1 MFNLSDSIKFF
12 YRQLNRIKIL
22 FLKYPTSQGAWSL
35 SEKQIKDFNKERYHG
50 PKKLVCYNPFVN
62 LYFNSRGQA
71 VVCCR
76 NQDTVLGNYPEQ
88 KIKEIWFGQNA
99 SDLREKLSSND
110 LSMGCQ
116 YCYHQIGTSR
126 YHGLPSMHADRY
138 ATTKTAYPKILELEL
153 SNKCNL
159 QCIMCSG
166 IVSSSIRKC
175 RENLPELESKYDE
188 QFVEQLKEFLP
199 HAREIKFYGGEPFL
213 IDLYYKIW
221 DELLRI
227 KSKAKLHVVT
237 NGTVLNDK
245 VRNYLKNLNFTIT
258 VSFDSMDKE
267 TFESIRVGADF
278 DKVKANILE
287 YNNLLGGR
295 GLSLSLTPMQIN
307 CREVPVVIDFC
318 NSLNATINLSFLEN
332 PRKFAIWI
340 MSSYELKELENFYR
354 SYEFKPASSVN
365 SKYNFE
371 VYSQFVSQIS
381 KYHQINKSLEEKYFQ
396 NLPDEIS
403 SREFV
408 GDFFE
413 RMLRKNV
420 IYENQKNIIK
430 NLIEEISS
438 KLDMHEKRVYWG
450 NIYNYLFSRGEEDLK
465 NLTKNG
471 FDENKVKSVL
481 LSLTKM
487 KDVYPKSYKDFNI

>member
-1 MFNLSDSIKFF
+1 MFNLSENIKYF
-12 YRQLNRIKIL
+12 YRQLSRIKIL
-22 FLKYPTSQGAWSL
+22 FLKYPTSQGALSL

-396 NLPDEIS
+396 KLPDEIS
-403 SREFV
+403 AIEFV
-408 GDFFE
+408 QDFLE

-420 IYENQKNIIK
+420 IYEAQQNIIK
-430 NLIEEISS
+430 NHIEKISL
-438 KLDMHEKRVYWG
+438 KLSALEKQIFWG
-450 NIYNYLFSRGEEDLK
+450 NLYHYLLTRGEEDLK
-465 NLTKNG
+465 NLMENG
-471 FDENKVKSVL
+471 FDENKVKTAL
-481 LSLTKM
+481 LRLTKM
-487 KDVYPKSYKDFNI
+487 EDIYPKSYKDFNI

>member
-1 MFNLSDSIKFF
+1 MFNLSDSIKYF
-12 YRQLNRIKIL
+12 YRQLSRIKIL
-22 FLKYPTSQGAWSL
+22 FLKYPTSQGALSL
-35 SEKQIKDFNKERYHG
+35 SEEQIKDFNKERYHG
-50 PKKLVCYNPFVN
+50 PKKLVCYNPFLN

-76 NQDTVLGNYPEQ
+76 NQDTVLGSYPEQ

-99 SDLREKLSSND
+99 SELREKLSFND

-138 ATTKTAYPKILELEL
+138 ATTKTTYPKILELEL

-175 RENLPELESKYDE
+175 RENLPELDSKYDE
-188 QFVEQLKEFLP
+188 EFVEQLKEFLP

-245 VRNYLKNLNFTIT
+245 VRNYLKNLNFTVT
-258 VSFDSMDKE
+258 VSFDAMIKE

-278 DKVKANILE
+278 DKVKANIFE
-287 YNNLLGGR
+287 FNNLLGGR

-340 MSSYELKELENFYR
+340 MSSYELRELENFYR
-354 SYEFKPASSVN
+354 SYVFKPASSVN
-365 SKYNFE
+365 AKYNFE

-381 KYHQINKSLEEKYFQ
+381 KYHQINKSLEEEYFQ
-396 NLPDEIS
+396 KLPDEIS
-403 SREFV
+403 AKEFV
-408 GDFFE
+408 QDFFE
-413 RMLRKNV
+413 RMIRKNV
-420 IYENQKNIIK
+420 IVEEQHNIIK
-430 NLIEEISS
+430 NHIEKIIL
-438 KLDMHEKRVYWG
+438 KLSALEKQIFWG
-450 NIYNYLFSRGEEDLK
+450 NLYHYLLSKGEEDLK
-465 NLTKNG
+465 NLLENG
-471 FDENKVKSVL
+471 FDENKVKAAL
-481 LSLTKM
+481 LRLAKM
-487 KDVYPKSYKDFNI
+487 DDIYPKSYKEFNI